1 MEGLKLPDRVRYR
14 LLPLEKMD
22 LSHNITGREQWA

>member
-1 MEGLKLPDRVRYR
+1 MEALKLPDRVRYK

-22 LSHNITGREQWA
+22 LSKNITGMEQW